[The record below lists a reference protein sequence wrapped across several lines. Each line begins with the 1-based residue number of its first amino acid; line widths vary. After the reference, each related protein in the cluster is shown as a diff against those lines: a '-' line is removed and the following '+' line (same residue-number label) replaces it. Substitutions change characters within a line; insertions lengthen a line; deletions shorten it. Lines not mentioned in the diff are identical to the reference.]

1 MRSFPQILPNRSSV
15 MSENVVLKKNPYS
28 MSRFDTLRQEGGAYV
43 DKTRYIE
50 LLESTLAR
58 YPFIVRPRRF
68 GKTLFTETLQAY
80 YDISAAKDF
89 EQNFAG
95 TYIGAHKTPLANK
108 YRVLRLDFSGT
119 NPDNFQATFCS
130 KFLRALNLFCDRNDF
145 KDIRNALRKEYDDA
159 LILLNEFISAYSAC
173 CRDKIYLIIDE
184 YDQGANE
191 VLASS
196 IENFRELTKSGGF
209 LKAFYSQLK
218 DLAVSG
224 PIAWIFITGVTSI
237 QLDSMTSGFSIAK
250 NFSNHPKFA
259 GMFGFS
265 ESELRELVPQ
275 LVDLKQYGKT
285 LDEVI
290 ARMKEWYNGYHFSKR
305 SDESVFNASM
315 CLNYLSEIADVG
327 EEPSNMLDPSVANS
341 LDKIESILSLG
352 DPEFV
357 RSVIDQALRQK
368 PIPFCGD
375 LQVLNLNQRN
385 GFDKDGVLS
394 ALYYM
399 GFLTFAPGD
408 CEHLIVPN
416 RAIGIQFFEYFFKHI
431 LRAPEFRFNHRE
443 FARAYEAL
451 AAGDPKP
458 WLELSNRRL
467 IEDSGIHMHAQLTEK
482 VFQTMLAATLWFS
495 TEYRGELECES
506 RGEDS
511 GFMDLLLTPRENQ
524 TLPTYVI
531 EVKHLSV
538 GAENAAVASAL
549 EAARHQAV
557 HYAEGEALRSVSNL
571 KRVAIVYKGL
581 KIGAVEVC

>member
-1 MRSFPQILPNRSSV
+1 
-15 MSENVVLKKNPYS
+15 MSENVVLKKNPYTLAQ
-28 MSRFDTLRQEGGAYV
+28 FETLRQEGGAYV

-50 LLESTLAR
+50 LLESSLAR

-119 NPDNFQATFCS
+119 NPDNFQATFCA
-130 KFLRALNLFCDRNDF
+130 KLLRALNLFCDRNDF
-145 KDIRNALRKEYDDA
+145 QDVRNALRKEYDDA

-218 DLAVSG
+218 DLTVSG

-237 QLDSMTSGFSIAK
+237 QLDSMTSGFSIAT
-250 NFSNHPKFA
+250 NYSDDPDFA

-265 ESELRELVPQ
+265 EAELRELIPQ
-275 LVDLKQYGKT
+275 LVDLKHCSKT
-285 LDEVI
+285 LDEIVNH
-290 ARMKEWYNGYHFSKR
+290 MKEWYNGYHFSAD
-305 SDESVFNASM
+305 SNESVFNASM
-315 CLNYLSEIADVG
+315 CLYYLKAIAKTG
-327 EEPSNMLDPSVANS
+327 REPRSMLDPSVANS

-357 RSVIDQALRQK
+357 RSVIDHALRQE
-368 PIPFCGD
+368 PIPFSGN

-385 GFDKDGVLS
+385 AFSNTGVLS

-416 RAIGIQFFEYFFKHI
+416 RAIGIQFFEYFFQRI
-431 LRAPEFRFNHRE
+431 LQEPDACFNLAEFSQ
-443 FARAYEAL
+443 AYKAL
-451 AAGDPKP
+451 AEGDPKP

-467 IEDSGIHMHAQLTEK
+467 VEDSGVHMHAQLTEK
-482 VFQTMLAATLWFS
+482 VFQTMLSATLWFS
-495 TEYRGELECES
+495 TDYRGQLEYES
-506 RGEDS
+506 RGEES
-511 GFMDLLLTPRENQ
+511 GFMDLLLTPREKK

-531 EVKHLSV
+531 EVKHLASN
-538 GAENAAVASAL
+538 AEDSAVAAAL

-581 KIGAVEVC
+581 KIGAVEVIEDLVH

>member
-1 MRSFPQILPNRSSV
+1 

-28 MSRFDTLRQEGGAYV
+28 LARFDAIQKGGWAYV

-50 LLESTLAR
+50 ILENCQTF

-68 GKTLFTETLQAY
+68 GKTLFTQTLKAY
-80 YDISAAKDF
+80 YDIAGAKDF
-89 EQNFAG
+89 EKNFAG
-95 TYIGAHKTPLANK
+95 TYIGAHKTPLASQ
-108 YRVLRLDFSGT
+108 YHVIRFDFSGIS
-119 NPDNFQATFCS
+119 PDCFERGFFKKVKTGFVDFCKRYS
-130 KFLRALNLFCDRNDF
+130 FKEGLEVIEKSDPHPVDLLADFLCTYTLHF
-145 KDIRNALRKEYDDA
+145 
-159 LILLNEFISAYSAC
+159 NEQ
-173 CRDKIYLIIDE
+173 IYLLIDE
-184 YDQGANE
+184 YDHGANE
-191 VLASS
+191 VLASN
-196 IENFRELTKSGGF
+196 IEDFIRALTKAGGL
-209 LKAFYSQLK
+209 LKTFYALLK
-218 DLAVSG
+218 DFATNG

-265 ESELRELVPQ
+265 EAELRELVPQ

-327 EEPSNMLDPSVANS
+327 EEPDNLLDPSFANS
-341 LDKIESILSLG
+341 LDKIEAILSLG
-352 DPEFV
+352 DAGFV
-357 RSVIDQALRQK
+357 THVINKALQSE

-385 GFDKDGVLS
+385 GFDEDSVLS

-408 CEHLIVPN
+408 WKHLIVPN

-431 LRAPEFRFNHRE
+431 LRAPKYRFNHEE
-443 FARAYEAL
+443 FAQAYEAL

-458 WLELSNRRL
+458 WLELSNQRL
-467 IEDSGIHMHAQLTEK
+467 IEDSGVHMNAQLTEK
-482 VFQTMLAATLWFS
+482 VFQTMLSATLWFS
-495 TEYRGELECES
+495 TDYRGQLEYES

-511 GFMDLLLTPRENQ
+511 GFMDLLLTPRRNK

-531 EVKHLSV
+531 EVKHLGV
-538 GAENAAVASAL
+538 NEKDAVVAEAL
-549 EAARHQAV
+549 EEAKGQAV
-557 HYAEGEALRSVSNL
+557 RYAAGDALKGVSNV

-581 KIGAVEVC
+581 RIGALEIC

>member
-1 MRSFPQILPNRSSV
+1 MA
-15 MSENVVLKKNPYS
+15 ENVVLKKNPYTLAQ
-28 MSRFDTLRQEGGAYV
+28 FETLRQEGGAYV

-58 YPFIVRPRRF
+58 YPFFVRPRRF
-68 GKTLFTETLQAY
+68 GKTLFTQTLQAY
-80 YDISAAKDF
+80 YDIAAAKDF
-89 EQNFAG
+89 EKNFAG
-95 TYIGAHKTPLANK
+95 TYIGEHKTPLANK
-108 YRVLRLDFSGT
+108 YRVLLLDFSGI
-119 NPDNFQATFCS
+119 NSSNFQEGFVAS
-130 KFLRALNLFCDRNDF
+130 ILANLKFFCDHNGF
-145 KDIRNALRKEYDDA
+145 GELRQLLAKEFSDPSI
-159 LILLNEFISAYSAC
+159 LIETFLSEYSAH

-184 YDQGANE
+184 YDQSAND
-191 VLASS
+191 VLAD
-196 IENFRELTKSGGF
+196 NVDKFRGLTKSGGL
-209 LKAFYSQLK
+209 LKAFYAKLK
-218 DLAVSG
+218 FMATGG
-224 PIAWIFITGVTSI
+224 PIEWIFITGVTSI

-250 NFSNHPKFA
+250 NFSNYAKFA

-265 ESELRELVPQ
+265 ETELRGLIPQ
-275 LVDLKQYGKT
+275 LIDLKQYGKT

-290 ARMKEWYNGYHFSKR
+290 ARMKEWYNGYHFSAD

-315 CLNYLSEIADVG
+315 CLYYLDVIAETG
-327 EEPSNMLDPSVANS
+327 REPRSMLDPSVANS

-357 RSVIDQALRQK
+357 QSVIDQALRQE
-368 PIPFCGD
+368 PISFCGD

-399 GFLTFAPGD
+399 GFLTFAPDD

-431 LRAPEFRFNHRE
+431 LRAPKYRFNHAE

-451 AAGDPKP
+451 ATGDPKP
-458 WLELSNRRL
+458 WLELSNQRL
-467 IEDSGIHMHAQLTEK
+467 IKDSGVHMHAQLTEK
-482 VFQTMLAATLWFS
+482 VFQTMLSATLWFS
-495 TEYRGELECES
+495 TDYRGQLEYES

-511 GFMDLLLTPRENQ
+511 GFMDLLLTPRENK

-531 EVKHLSV
+531 EVKHLASN
-538 GAENAAVASAL
+538 AEDSAVAAAL
-549 EAARHQAV
+549 EAAQHQAE
-557 HYAEGEALRSVSNL
+557 HYTEGEALRNVSNL

-581 KIGAVEVC
+581 KIGAVKVIEDPIH